1 MDVKKKKHT
10 LGLSFRFKMYLLTI
24 FPALI
29 VTTLI
34 TIVGINQL
42 NINMN
47 SLSEKRMS
55 NVTNTLA
62 EFYNVFFKG
71 DWSYENG
78 VLMKGDND
86 LSNSQE
92 LLDNIYN
99 QNGIHSTIFYGD
111 TRIITTIKDEN
122 GNNII
127 GTKASQEV
135 IDKVLKK
142 GEHFFNENV
151 VINGEKYYSFY
162 EPLKDSNNNVIG
174 MIFMGVICRTIKD
187 NIFKAISNVFI
198 MFAVLT
204 IIDLTITL
212 LFTSSILKNLKNSI
226 NSLITL
232 DSGDLNIEVKVS
244 KINSKDE
251 LGLLANII
259 TNLAQKLKEITGNVK
274 NSANILNSNVKTL
287 NQVAGDTNNAIID
300 AKKIIQDISK
310 GAMSQ
315 AEDTQDAAIKIG
327 EMSTSIDLVV
337 DKVGNLTNLAN
348 NTQDASSKAKD
359 TMKELISINTQTK
372 NSVDKIVDQSK
383 TNVEATAKINDIVK
397 VISDIAEQTNLLSL
411 NANIEAARAGEQGKG
426 FAVVADEVGKLAQ
439 SSSNAAKEIE
449 KIIQDLALKI
459 SETSKL
465 TEILNNNT
473 NQQILKL
480 KDTSK
485 NFNNLILDINSIFD
499 ETVSINQEVLKVNEI
514 KVGISNIIKNLSTI
528 SEENV
533 KSTEETTTSTNVVA
547 TLMEDLNKSAKT
559 INSLSTEL
567 LNIIA
572 YFK

>member
-78 VLMKGDND
+78 VLMKGDNN